1 MKARHQQLV
10 TDLIESGVLKTPAII
25 AAFEIVDRAD
35 FVPAE
40 LRDQAYINEPLPI
53 GFGQT
58 ISQPWTV
65 AFMLEKLVPALGQK
79 VLDIGSG
86 SGWQTAL
93 LARLVGLPSALAGD
107 GGKVIGLELIPELC
121 QASRQ
126 NLAHYNF
133 LRRGIVELHCLN
145 GFKGFS
151 AAAPFDRI
159 ISAAST
165 PDIPSAWLEQLK
177 IGGRLVA
184 PVDSTIV
191 VMEKVAPNKFTT
203 QTFPGF
209 AFVPF
214 VAE

>member
-1 MKARHQQLV
+1 MKASYRQLI
-10 TDLIESGVLKTPAII
+10 TDLIESGVLKTPEII
-25 AAFEIVDRAD
+25 AAFEAIDRTD

-40 LRDQAYINEPLPI
+40 FRSQAYINEPLLI

-65 AFMLEKLVPALGQK
+65 AFMLEKLQPQIGQK
-79 VLDIGSG
+79 ILDVGSG

-93 LARLVGLPSALAGD
+93 LAYIVGQT
-107 GGKVIGLELIPELC
+107 GKVIGLELIPELC
-121 QASRQ
+121 QMSRQ
-126 NLAHYNF
+126 NLARYNF
-133 LRRGIVELHCLN
+133 LRRGTVELHCLN
-145 GFKGFS
+145 AANGYPP
-151 AAAPFDRI
+151 AAPFDRI
-159 ISAAST
+159 ISAASA
-165 PDIPSAWLEQLK
+165 PEIPSAWFEQLK

-191 VMEKVAPNKFTT
+191 LVHKIAQDKFDREV
-203 QTFPGF
+203 FPGF

>member
-1 MKARHQQLV
+1 MA
-10 TDLIESGVLKTPAII
+10 SGVLQTPTVI
-25 AAFEIVDRAD
+25 AAFETIDRAD
-35 FVPAE
+35 FVPPST
-40 LRDQAYINEPLPI
+40 RRRNGQASSGRVYTNEPLPI

-65 AFMLEKLVPALGQK
+65 AFMLEKLRPAAGQK
-79 VLDIGSG
+79 VLDVGSG

-93 LARLVGLPSALAGD
+93 LACIAGSSA
-107 GGKVIGLELIPELC
+107 GGRVIGLELIPELF
-121 QASRQ
+121 QQSVRNIAR
-126 NLAHYNF
+126 YNF
-133 LRRGIVELHCLN
+133 IGRRIVELHCLN
-145 GFKGFS
+145 GVKGFP

-159 ISAAST
+159 ISAAAAER
-165 PDIPSAWLEQLK
+165 IPPVWLEQLK

-191 VMEKVAPNKFTT
+191 LVHKLAPDRFDREI
-203 QTFPGF
+203 FPGF

>member
-1 MKARHQQLV
+1 MKASYRQLI
-10 TDLIESGVLKTPAII
+10 TDLIESGVLKTPEII
-25 AAFEIVDRAD
+25 AAFEGVDRAD

-40 LRDQAYINEPLPI
+40 FRGQAYINEPLLI

-65 AFMLEKLVPALGQK
+65 AFMLEKLQPQIGQK
-79 VLDIGSG
+79 ILDIGSG

-93 LARLVGLPSALAGD
+93 LAHIVGD
-107 GGKVIGLELIPELC
+107 QGKVIGLELIPELC
-121 QASRQ
+121 QASRR
-126 NLAHYNF
+126 NIAHYNF
-133 LRRGIVELHCLN
+133 LRHGRVELHCLN
-145 GFKGFS
+145 AAKGFP

-159 ISAAST
+159 ISAASS

-177 IGGRLVA
+177 AGGRLVA

-191 VMEKVAPNKFTT
+191 LVRRIAPDKFAKEI
-203 QTFPGF
+203 FPGF

-214 VAE
+214 VGE